1 MEEDPIPSGS
11 NIQLS
16 TELNDGTWNKTKYP
30 PVLYYSICFISGL
43 MQEILASVTTDF
55 IKK

>member
-30 PVLYYSICFISGL
+30 PCIVLQYLFHLRVDAGNIGICNYRFY
-43 MQEILASVTTDF
+43 
-55 IKK
+55 